1 MKNIYISILLLKQD
15 SSVDLDTNLSFL
27 QIITS
32 DAYRTLGLQHSY
44 LESFLGATSGSVAQI
59 MNSGV
64 VNSNTAT
71 IASAAALAP
80 SQTIQTRPIMVSG
93 QPQAMLPISSSVSNS
108 NPPIDF
114 TSLQPPPIETTL
126 MNFASSQNQQI
137 IQGIFIFT
145 AITFYSLKYNLFRI
159 LMHFYN

>member
-1 MKNIYISILLLKQD
+1 MFIVKYEILLKQD

-27 QIITS
+27 QVITS

-44 LESFLGATSGSVAQI
+44 LESFPGATSGSVAHI
-59 MNSGV
+59 MNSSV
-64 VNSNTAT
+64 ANSNTAT
-71 IASAAALAP
+71 IAAAALAP
-80 SQTIQTRPIMVSG
+80 SQTIQPRPIMVSG

-145 AITFYSLKYNLFRI
+145 AITFYALKYNLFRI